1 MLKKTLE
8 QIAVTFIALY
18 FLADAVSKL
27 FDVQKE
33 AWILNY
39 KSQQIETALHNSGLL
54 PFQFVWLTKELGTV
68 ITFAVGIL
76 QFLGASGF
84 LFYED

>member
-8 QIAVTFIALY
+8 QIAVTLIALY

-33 AWILNY
+33 AWILKN
-39 KSQQIETALHNSGLL
+39 
-54 PFQFVWLTKELGTV
+54 
-68 ITFAVGIL
+68 
-76 QFLGASGF
+76 
-84 LFYED
+84 

>member
-8 QIAVTFIALY
+8 QIAVTLIALY

-39 KSQQIETALHNSGLL
+39 KSQQIETALHNSGML
-54 PFQFVWLTKELGTV
+54 PF
-68 ITFAVGIL
+68 
-76 QFLGASGF
+76 
-84 LFYED
+84 